1 MTTKQDFLK
10 NIRESLQAAH
20 IPAARATLP
29 TPPWAFATMTR
40 EERIASFE
48 REITPLRG
56 VAHMAHT
63 REEAVSKV
71 MALLAEQDSTEILAW
86 DDDQLPIPE
95 LGAAL
100 RNAGYRTLDATV
112 PRNPAAQRAKLHE
125 LARAGVGITG
135 ALAGFADSGTLALAS
150 GAGRPRLA
158 SLLPPVHI
166 ALLDVAELYDN
177 QPAFWAA
184 HPDAAAQGANLIFI
198 TGPSRTA
205 DIELIPTFGV
215 HGPKQLHAIILNL
228 LDCETSY

>member
-1 MTTKQDFLK
+1 MTSKQDFLK

-29 TPPWAFATMTR
+29 APPYAFAPMTR
-40 EERIASFE
+40 EERVAAFQ
-48 REITPLRG
+48 RELAPLRG
-56 VAHMAHT
+56 VTHMART
-63 REEAVSKV
+63 REETTHKV
-71 MALLAEQDSTEILAW
+71 MELLAEQDSKEVLAW
-86 DDDQLPIPE
+86 DDDQLPIPQ
-95 LGAAL
+95 LGAAM
-100 RNAGYRTLDATV
+100 RQAGYHALDAAV
-112 PRNPAAQRAKLHE
+112 PRDPAAQRAKLHE

-135 ALAGFADSGTLALAS
+135 ALAGFADSGTIVLTS
-150 GAGRPRLA
+150 GVGRPRLA

-166 ALLDVAELYDN
+166 VLLDVSALYDN

-215 HGPKQLHAIILNL
+215 HGPKQLHVVMF
-228 LDCETSY
+228 D